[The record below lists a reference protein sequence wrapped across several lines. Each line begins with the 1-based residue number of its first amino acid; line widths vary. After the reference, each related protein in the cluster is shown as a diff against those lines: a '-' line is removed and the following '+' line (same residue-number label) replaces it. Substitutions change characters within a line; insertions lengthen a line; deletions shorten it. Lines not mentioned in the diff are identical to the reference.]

1 MEVRVINE
9 RRQRQQKK
17 KTHNIEGMEGGR
29 EERGEKGGCGEG
41 KRGGQSSFPASK
53 LRRKEL
59 KNSKYGMHTKYET
72 LHYEF
77 CGESMYHV
85 VMW

>member
-29 EERGEKGGCGEG
+29 EEREEKGGCGEG
-41 KRGGQSSFPASK
+41 KGGGQSSFPASK
-53 LRRKEL
+53 FRKKE
-59 KNSKYGMHTKYET
+59 
-72 LHYEF
+72 
-77 CGESMYHV
+77 
-85 VMW
+85 